1 MSGAR
6 KMVDLSHVIEDGMI
20 TYKGLPAPIVCDW
33 LSFDDSHSHYDPG
46 TEFSMQTAT
55 LHSNTGTY
63 MDTPRHRYRDGHDL
77 CGLPL
82 ERVSDVDGICVDA
95 TREDRH
101 IGAKVFAGLYLAGK
115 AVLVRTGWDRHWRT
129 DQYFED
135 HPFLSEEAAIYLRAQ
150 NVSVVG
156 IDSYNIDDTSG
167 GTRPVHS
174 VLLGAG
180 IPIVEHMT
188 NLGELPQQ
196 GFRFTAVPPKIKGMG
211 TFPVRAH
218 AIID

>member
-63 MDTPRHRYRDGHDL
+63 MDTPRHRYRHGHDL

-95 TREDRH
+95 TREDRR

-188 NLGELPQQ
+188 NLSELPQQ
-196 GFRFTAVPPKIKGMG
+196 GFRFTAVPPKIKDMG

>member
-6 KMVDLSHVIEDGMI
+6 KLIDLSHVIEDGMI

-82 ERVSDVDGICVDA
+82 ERVCDVDGICVDA
-95 TREDRH
+95 TREDRR

-150 NVSVVG
+150 NISVVG

-196 GFRFTAVPPKIKGMG
+196 GFRFTAVPPKIKDMG

>member
-95 TREDRH
+95 TREDRR

-188 NLGELPQQ
+188 NLGELPRQ
-196 GFRFTAVPPKIKGMG
+196 GFRFTAVPPKIKDMG

>member
-95 TREDRH
+95 TREDRR

-196 GFRFTAVPPKIKGMG
+196 GFRFTAVPPKIKDMG

>member
-6 KMVDLSHVIEDGMI
+6 KLIDLSHVIEDGMI

-33 LSFDDSHSHYDPG
+33 LSFDGSHSHYDPG

-95 TREDRH
+95 TREDRR

-150 NVSVVG
+150 NISVVG

-196 GFRFTAVPPKIKGMG
+196 GFRFTAVPPKIKDMG